1 MMLVMVEMMMTVYV
15 VTCVSCT
22 LCRYKIGNC
31 RDDDGSVM
39 LLQVC
44 HVEMMLAVYV
54 ITGVSCRD
62 DVGDGRDDDDSVML
76 LQVCHVEMVLV
87 MVKMMITVLCCYRCV
102 M

>member
-44 HVEMMLAVYV
+44 HVEMML
-54 ITGVSCRD
+54 
-62 DVGDGRDDDDSVML
+62 VM
-76 LQVCHVEMVLV
+76 VEM
-87 MVKMMITVLCCYRCV
+87 MMTVLCCYRCA

>member
-1 MMLVMVEMMMTVYV
+1 MP
-15 VTCVSCT
+15 
-22 LCRYKIGNC
+22 C
-31 RDDDGSVM
+31 RDGVGDGKDDDDNVM

-54 ITGVSCRD
+54 VTGVSCRD

-87 MVKMMITVLCCYRCV
+87 MVKMMMTMLCCYRCV